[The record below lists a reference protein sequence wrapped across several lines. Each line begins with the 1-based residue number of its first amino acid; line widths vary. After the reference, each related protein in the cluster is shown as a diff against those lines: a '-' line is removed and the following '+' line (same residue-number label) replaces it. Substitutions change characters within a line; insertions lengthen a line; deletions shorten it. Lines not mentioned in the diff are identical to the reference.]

1 MGDNESTILCK
12 FEDHVGIDLQIK
24 GYQVE
29 NFYPYG
35 KDKIMSEIYK
45 ELLENISCK
54 FNVKFKFVEKMGKIY
69 YSLLNLELVDKL

>member
-1 MGDNESTILCK
+1 
-12 FEDHVGIDLQIK
+12 
-24 GYQVE
+24 
-29 NFYPYG
+29 
-35 KDKIMSEIYK
+35 MSEIYK